1 MRGLWRRKLALI
13 VAAVMAA
20 AIGSSAI
27 GNSAAL
33 AQTDLPIA
41 TFPFPSVSNIIT
53 DIILAKGFD
62 AANGLKAK
70 PIVYG
75 TGGALWAGLAKG
87 EIPVHNMSPFQLQKM
102 RSDGVPIVM
111 VGTLLRMNALQVVTR
126 NPDVKAFADLKGR
139 SFAGPV
145 AFAEFDYLR
154 IYAHNIGF
162 DLMKDVRV
170 IDANTALS
178 RAQLEANRVDAIMT
192 WEPAVTDILK
202 KHPDV
207 RVILKGNDAWKQVT
221 GDSGWE
227 LDLVART
234 DFLQQNP
241 GVLPHIIKMYKDAGD
256 FIRDNP
262 KEADGIVSSGKY
274 ASKGV
279 PAGTIVAA
287 VDANR
292 LIYDVRPSWDATANK
307 ALWTMLDA
315 GLKNGLIPAL
325 PERTAILDSA
335 P

>member
-1 MRGLWRRKLALI
+1 MRDLLGRGKLALI
-13 VAAVMAA
+13 VAAVMLAA
-20 AIGSSAI
+20 S
-27 GNSAAL
+27 GNSLAL
-33 AQTDLPIA
+33 AETDLPIA
-41 TFPFPSVSNIIT
+41 TFPFPSVSNIIA
-53 DIILAKGFD
+53 DVILAKGFD

-70 PIVYG
+70 PIIYG

-111 VGTLLRMNALQVVTR
+111 VGTLLRMNALQVITR
-126 NPDVKAFADLKGR
+126 NPEVKTFADLKGR

-154 IYAHNIGF
+154 IYAHTIGF
-162 DLMKDVRV
+162 DLMKDVQV
-170 IDANTALS
+170 VDANNALS

-192 WEPAVTDILK
+192 WEPAATDILQRN
-202 KHPDV
+202 PDV

-234 DFLQQNP
+234 DFMQQNP
-241 GVLPHIIKMYKDAGD
+241 GVLPRLIKMYKDAGD

-262 KEADGIVSSGKY
+262 KEVDAIVSSGKY

-279 PAGTIVAA
+279 SAGTIIAG

-292 LIYDVRPSWDATANK
+292 LIYDVRPSWDETANTQ
-307 ALWTMLDA
+307 LWKMLDV
-315 GLKNGLIPAL
+315 GVKNGLIPTL
-325 PERTAILDSA
+325 PERAAILNAA